1 MATSLKPS
9 LTTVFET
16 LNFYKIKYRNLHSI
30 ANSIVVLLKV
40 LITKIQN
47 AERSYFILVNITVL
61 TMNVW
66 YVKMNYT
73 EKCTTVMCS
82 KICV

>member
-1 MATSLKPS
+1 MY
-9 LTTVFET
+9 VFET
-16 LNFYKIKYRNLHSI
+16 LNFYKIKYNTMHSI

-47 AERSYFILVNITVL
+47 AGRSYFILVNITVL

>member
-1 MATSLKPS
+1 M
-9 LTTVFET
+9 
-16 LNFYKIKYRNLHSI
+16 HSI

-47 AERSYFILVNITVL
+47 AGRSYFILVNITVL

-82 KICV
+82 KMIDMRIAPHLQWTILI

>member
-1 MATSLKPS
+1 MY
-9 LTTVFET
+9 VFET
-16 LNFYKIKYRNLHSI
+16 LNFYKIKYNSMHSI
-30 ANSIVVLLKV
+30 ANSIVVPLKV

-47 AERSYFILVNITVL
+47 AGRSYFILVNITVL